1 MAADFFCPSF
11 LPVVGC
17 FIHPLST
24 VWPPPLSVH
33 LSGYP
38 TIIFGCPTS
47 LRGRLSRVSRLFS
60 LCWLYGC
67 CHHRLGFS
75 FFFSYS
81 SPLPSS
87 PAPFPLLLLS
97 SFSVII
103 VVSIVFLSVSVV
115 FRTTRMLLPCRIRRL
130 PLVHHHHHFSHI
142 YAKNKPNKTHIK
154 TLVCGKIVRAIK
166 LPFPASLA
174 HHILLLLAHCC
185 FNFSHH
191 PFVHI
196 LLPSFVAHRRFDF
209 SHIIAAA
216 YPSSTSFAKG
226 DSPLWSPKGVIG
238 FRVRVKDNDDD
249 DE

>member
-1 MAADFFCPSF
+1 MAVRLGSAVYSA
-11 LPVVGC
+11 
-17 FIHPLST
+17 
-24 VWPPPLSVH
+24 SVA
-33 LSGYP
+33 
-38 TIIFGCPTS
+38 
-47 LRGRLSRVSRLFS
+47 
-60 LCWLYGC
+60 LYGC
-67 CHHRLGFS
+67 CHHSLGFS

-130 PLVHHHHHFSHI
+130 PLEHHHHHFSHI

-166 LPFPASLA
+166 LPFPACLA
-174 HHILLLLAHCC
+174 HHIWLLLAHYC
-185 FNFSHH
+185 FDFSHH
-191 PFVHI
+191 PFVQI
-196 LLPSFVAHRRFDF
+196 LLPSFVAHCRFDF

-226 DSPLWSPKGVIG
+226 DSPLWSPKGVVCLAGLAATQVSIRHFSKRG
-238 FRVRVKDNDDD
+238 G
-249 DE
+249 